1 LNVAPP
7 VDQGPTGRGDP
18 GRGWR
23 RLPRGL
29 ARRLRILS
37 RLPNRTAA
45 ARSDPAPAPAPV
57 EVEDPLIAAPA
68 AAEPAEP
75 EPDQQPA
82 AAPEPEA
89 AEPEAAAARASEPA
103 EPDPKVGTATL
114 VETAPETVE
123 EEAAPKGSRWRL
135 PGRWGWL
142 RHGRVLGRPQVV
154 SLVVSLVVC
163 LALSVAMF
171 WPMWLDPAH
180 RLLGS
185 GLGDG
190 ALMMWFLRWTPAAVG
205 HGMNPLFS
213 DYLNFPNGVN
223 VMWNTSLLLPGFL
236 LAPITVTLG
245 PVVTFNLLGTL
256 GPALSGWT
264 ATLAFR
270 RYVRSG
276 LAALI
281 GGLAFGFSP
290 YMLAQNRG
298 HLQLTLVF
306 LVPLL
311 FLVVDNILTRQRRAA
326 WVSGAALGVIAGL
339 QVLIGEEVFALV
351 AILLVAQVVIMAL
364 LFPRHVLAKLPY
376 AAIAFGTAA
385 VVFVAIAG
393 YPIWFQLFGPQHVN
407 GDLHSGDRLVTDL
420 WNLITPTTV
429 QAVVPAAARRITATF
444 TGNLAETNGYISIP
458 LILIVL
464 FTVVRW
470 AWSRAVVRVA
480 FLLALLSVVLSLGG
494 HLHIRGRVTDLTLP
508 WNAIQ
513 HLPLL
518 ESAVP
523 NRFMLVG
530 ALFCALLLAVF
541 IDQALRWRWAERVP
555 AALLVIAVM
564 VALAPRMPLHAG
576 RLATPPF
583 FTNGMVERVPQDST
597 VLVAPYPSPGGATPM
612 TWQALAKLRYKMP
625 GGYFVGPQPNGEPR
639 YGAPPNRL
647 SGQLS
652 KLNAGWNPP
661 KMDPYR
667 RLIYTY
673 DLVQWRVGTVVVG
686 PMRHELSRANTVTM
700 FTQLLGRPPS
710 REGGVDVWW
719 DVQPQRLMDQAA
731 RALR

>member
-37 RLPNRTAA
+37 LLPNRTAA
-45 ARSDPAPAPAPV
+45 ARSDPSPAPAPA

-68 AAEPAEP
+68 AAEPAAEP
-75 EPDQQPA
+75 EPVA
-82 AAPEPEA
+82 AAPVA
-89 AEPEAAAARASEPA
+89 A
-103 EPDPKVGTATL
+103 PDPDLRGGPAAVGTATL
-114 VETAPETVE
+114 VGTAPETVE
-123 EEAAPKGSRWRL
+123 EEAAPPKGRRWRL

-142 RHGRVLGRPQVV
+142 RHGRVLGKPQ
-154 SLVVSLVVC
+154 VVSLVVC
-163 LALSVAMF
+163 LALSVAIF
-171 WPMWLDPAH
+171 WRMWLDPTH

-190 ALMMWFLRWTPAAVG
+190 ALMMWFLRWTPAAIG
-205 HGMNPLFS
+205 HGLNPLFT
-213 DYLNFPNGVN
+213 DYLNVPNGVN

-256 GPALSGWT
+256 APALTAWT

-298 HLQLTLVF
+298 HLQLSLAF

-311 FLVVDNILTRQRRAA
+311 FLVTDNILTRQRRPA
-326 WVSGAALGVIAGL
+326 WLSGLALGGMAGL
-339 QVLIGEEVFALV
+339 QLLIGEEVFALA
-351 AILLVAQVVIMAL
+351 AILLAAQVVLMIA

-376 AAIAFGTAA
+376 AAIAFGVAG

-407 GDLHSGDRLVTDL
+407 GDIQSTNRYVTDL

-429 QAVVPAAARRITATF
+429 QAVVPAEAKRITATF
-444 TGNLAETNGYISIP
+444 TGNFAETNGYISIP
-458 LILIVL
+458 LIAIVL
-464 FTVVRW
+464 FTVARW
-470 AWSRAVVRVA
+470 AWSKAVVRVA
-480 FLLALLSVVLSLGG
+480 FLLALLSVVLSLGD
-494 HLHIRGRVTDLTLP
+494 HLHIRGRVTSLALP

-513 HLPLL
+513 NLPLL

-523 NRFMLVG
+523 NRFMLIG
-530 ALFCALLLAVF
+530 MLFCGLLLAVF
-541 IDQALRWRWAERVP
+541 IDQALRWRWSKRVP

-564 VALAPRMPLHAG
+564 VALAPRLPLHAG
-576 RLATPPF
+576 RLAVPPF
-583 FTNGMVERVPQDST
+583 FTNGTVERVPQDST
-597 VLVAPYPSPGGATPM
+597 VLVAPYPGPGGAGPM

-625 GGYFVGPQPNGEPR
+625 GGYFVGPQANGKPR

-647 SGQLS
+647 AGQLV
-652 KLNAGWNPP
+652 KLNAGWDPP

-667 RLIYTY
+667 RLTY
-673 DLVQWRVGTVVVG
+673 AYDMVQWRVGTVVVG
-686 PMRHELSRANTVTM
+686 PMRDELRHANTVTM
-700 FTQLLGRPPS
+700 FTDLLGRPPT
-710 REGGVDVWW
+710 REGGVAVWW
-719 DVQPQRLMDQAA
+719 NVQPQRLMDQAA
-731 RALR
+731 RELR